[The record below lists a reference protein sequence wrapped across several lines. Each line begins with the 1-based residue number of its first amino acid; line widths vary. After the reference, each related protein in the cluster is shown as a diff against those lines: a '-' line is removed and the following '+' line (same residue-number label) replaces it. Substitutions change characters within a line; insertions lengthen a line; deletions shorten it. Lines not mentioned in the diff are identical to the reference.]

1 MPFTKGQS
9 GNPSGRRRKAD
20 KFARPIARAEKQI
33 ADQLPVLIENMLH
46 LAHGGYERIEE
57 EWQPAGLVYVG
68 SGEFARRAFPEL
80 EPDAPVLVKRKRSIA
95 DKDRQANEYLIN
107 RIMGKPI
114 ERQEI
119 GGVDGGLIEVSF
131 VNYRT
136 GLAGLETGSD
146 EHSGAPGEDESAIN
160 GA

>member
-1 MPFTKGQS
+1 MGQFKP
-9 GNPSGRRRKAD
+9 GNPGGPGRRPKAQ
-20 KFARPIARAEKQI
+20 KLARPIARAEKQI
-33 ADQLPVLIENMLH
+33 ADQLPALIENMLY

-80 EPDAPVLVKRKRSIA
+80 PPDEPVLVKRKRSIA

-107 RIMGKPI
+107 RILGKPT

-119 GGVDGGLIEVSF
+119 AGADGGPIQLTPVD
-131 VNYRT
+131 YR
-136 GLAGLETGSD
+136 AGLDALKPDDADT
-146 EHSGAPGEDESAIN
+146 
-160 GA
+160 

>member
-1 MPFTKGQS
+1 MPFSRGQS
-9 GNPSGRRRKAD
+9 GNPNGRPRKRD

-33 ADQLPVLIENMLH
+33 ADQLPLLIDNMLH

-68 SGEFARRAFPEL
+68 SGESARRAFPEL
-80 EPDAPVLVKRKRSIA
+80 PADEPVLVKRKRSIA

-119 GGVDGGLIEVSF
+119 GGVDGGLIEVAF

-136 GLAGLETGSD
+136 GLPGLEAGSD
-146 EHSGAPGEDESAIN
+146 DDSDAPSED
-160 GA
+160 